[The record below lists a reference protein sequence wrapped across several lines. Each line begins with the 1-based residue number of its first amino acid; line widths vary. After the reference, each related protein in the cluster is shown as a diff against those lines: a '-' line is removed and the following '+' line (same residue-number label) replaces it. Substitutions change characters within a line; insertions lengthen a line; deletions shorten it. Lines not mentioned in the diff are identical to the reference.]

1 MEKTGLYSNILI
13 MITVAEQL
21 KSLDLEINRRKR
33 VYPKL
38 VLENKLSKGKAD
50 HEIKVMEAIKNTL
63 ILIPIETALI
73 KL

>member
-1 MEKTGLYSNILI
+1 
-13 MITVAEQL
+13 MINVGEQL
-21 KSLDLEINRRKR
+21 KCLESEINRRKR

-38 VLENKLSKGKAD
+38 VSEGKLSPGKAA
-50 HEIKVMEAIKNTL
+50 HEIKAMEAIKNTL